1 MEQPLGSGS
10 VMGRNTRRKH
20 EEVRLATEGVMERL
34 RIHSRENGPARRDAA
49 QPVAALMTRAML
61 DYDGFCVRL
70 PETWVPLTRSNR
82 EDRQQSDLIRHL
94 FRLYPV
100 PGFLEAAW
108 TSKDERRFHTAG
120 GTVEFTDWYIA
131 VAQGRSLFGTCT
143 KGYLSRRETHVF
155 LKAPDRFS
163 IRRNIW
169 WARAL
174 CFGGDLGIAERIA
187 RSKLHRHDFSD
198 QFWISV
204 MRFFVA
210 NPVHLHEMDDLL
222 DYLAA
227 ARDENPAFTMKE
239 RTLRSVRRASE
250 EWHRYMARRRRHS
263 GLSWPGRAIAR
274 PGWSLAFGRDIGKET
289 FTVRQI
295 TTGRRL
301 VEEGRAMRHCVALY
315 ERFCIEGRSSIWTM
329 KKRSALDAV
338 TRCLTIEVDRA
349 GTIVQARG
357 YANRPPR
364 PREAA
369 VLAKWAAANRIE
381 YGC

>member
-1 MEQPLGSGS
+1 MERLCGSGS
-10 VMGRNTRRKH
+10 VMGRNTRRKQ
-20 EEVRLATEGVMERL
+20 EEARLATEGVMERL

-49 QPVAALMTRAML
+49 QPAAALMTRPMF
-61 DYDGFCVRL
+61 DYNGFYVRT
-70 PETWVPLTRSNR
+70 PGTWAPLTRSR
-82 EDRQQSDLIRHL
+82 RADRRQSDLIRHL

-100 PGFLEAAW
+100 PEFLEAAW
-108 TSKDERRFHTAG
+108 TSVDERRFHTAG

-143 KGYLSRRETHVF
+143 KGTLSRRETHVF
-155 LKAPDRFS
+155 LRAPDRFS

-198 QFWISV
+198 GFWISV

-227 ARDENPAFTMKE
+227 ARDENPAFTMKG
-239 RTLRSVRRASE
+239 RTLRSVRRAGE
-250 EWHRYMARRRRHS
+250 EWHRYMAKRRRYS
-263 GLSWPGRAIAR
+263 SSSWPGRAVPR
-274 PGWSLAFGRDIGKET
+274 PRCSVAFGRDTGKVT

-315 ERFCIEGRSSIWTM
+315 ERLCIEGRSSIWTM
-329 KKRSALDAV
+329 KKRDALDAV

-357 YANRPPR
+357 YANRPPH
-364 PREAA
+364 PRESA
-369 VLAKWAAANRIE
+369 VLAKWAAVNRIG
-381 YGC
+381 YGR